1 MKFYKNV
8 QKRSISFVSK
18 NSKYNPNYSTETF
31 VPKTT
36 DAIFELDQIC
46 WKFHKEEYQ
55 LQGNIKKCYQINIWI
70 TVAQFMYARTRSS
83 QTNSKTEYEILLMLE

>member
-1 MKFYKNV
+1 MLLNKRIVRTQAYHSKKVKKNLQPLYVYTTSRKITKRKICSGQMKFYKNV

-46 WKFHKEEYQ
+46 
-55 LQGNIKKCYQINIWI
+55 
-70 TVAQFMYARTRSS
+70 
-83 QTNSKTEYEILLMLE
+83 